1 MQGFASLLL
10 FHVFIGFG
18 WQEPWY
24 PNTLRVRP
32 STSKL
37 SIPSKPSAQ
46 SKPIAKADHNKQN
59 VRTPLKDGAEEE
71 FETPPKERPLGFS
84 GKVNKV
90 AGCKVCGAERD
101 ADFVGGSCQ
110 YCLKVC
116 RQLFK
121 HQRMS
126 EVLGCEER
134 VEEVKKKSQEMRPT
148 EKSSACRNK
157 CACSQ
162 DVQKLFDLMHRFANI
177 AEVLPRLERVA
188 AQLEQAQHGNPKKR
202 KASE

>member
-1 MQGFASLLL
+1 MGGFASLLL
-10 FHVFIGFG
+10 FHVFIGLG

-59 VRTPLKDGAEEE
+59 VRTPVKDGAEEE
-71 FETPPKERPLGFS
+71 FETPPKERPLGF
-84 GKVNKV
+84 GGRVNKV

-110 YCLKVC
+110 YY
-116 RQLFK
+116 
-121 HQRMS
+121 
-126 EVLGCEER
+126 
-134 VEEVKKKSQEMRPT
+134 
-148 EKSSACRNK
+148 
-157 CACSQ
+157 
-162 DVQKLFDLMHRFANI
+162 
-177 AEVLPRLERVA
+177 
-188 AQLEQAQHGNPKKR
+188 
-202 KASE
+202 